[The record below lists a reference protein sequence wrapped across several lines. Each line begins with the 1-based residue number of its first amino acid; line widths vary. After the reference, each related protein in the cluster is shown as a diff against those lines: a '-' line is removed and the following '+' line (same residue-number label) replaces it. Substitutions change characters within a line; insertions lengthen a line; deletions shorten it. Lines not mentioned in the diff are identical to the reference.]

1 MIAIREAWQAGLL
14 QLEHWLR
21 NMISGF
27 VVVLFSS
34 RLPGLQRLIL
44 MLRRVPFIDITGI
57 QSLEEALRDPK
68 RRGVDVI
75 LCGANPRVKAK
86 LDKAGL
92 LDIVGPGGYHDDL
105 HAALTQVDWGA
116 TLADQPGRTESEE
129 SR

>member
-14 QLEHWLR
+14 QREHWLR
-21 NMISGF
+21 NLISGF

-34 RLPGLQRLIL
+34 RLPGLQRL
-44 MLRRVPFIDITGI
+44 
-57 QSLEEALRDPK
+57 
-68 RRGVDVI
+68 I